1 MYVDTPYILYGKL
14 DWKGNQWISKIEIY
28 DSEMPE
34 GQRENYQNAER
45 SKIKSEYQDPMLA
58 VLVFN
63 KQYFILVDD
72 NHNI

>member
-1 MYVDTPYILYGKL
+1 
-14 DWKGNQWISKIEIY
+14 
-28 DSEMPE
+28 MPE

-45 SKIKSEYQDPMLA
+45 SKIKSEYQDPILA

-72 NHNI
+72 NHNV

>member
-1 MYVDTPYILYGKL
+1 MKGKSVDFQDRNI
-14 DWKGNQWISKIEIY
+14 WQW
-28 DSEMPE
+28 DAW

>member
-1 MYVDTPYILYGKL
+1 
-14 DWKGNQWISKIEIY
+14 
-28 DSEMPE
+28 MPE
-34 GQRENYQNAER
+34 GRKKTTKMLKEA
-45 SKIKSEYQDPMLA
+45 KSREYQDPMLA